1 MSDFMN
7 RASLAGAVDL
17 SSLRRP
23 EPAAAAQ
30 GAGAQATE
38 QPAVAA
44 TVNDLVVEGND
55 SNLKQFLTLSN
66 SVPVVIDFYSE
77 AIESS
82 KTLSAKLK
90 ELIRAQGGRILLV
103 CIDVI
108 AHTQIAQAFQVS
120 SPATVVALLKGQPVP
135 LFIGDQT
142 NEALITVFDRM
153 LQIAGENGLNGT
165 VTVDETAELPE
176 PQAPSLPPRHEAAY
190 QAIDQGNY
198 LEAVAQYEAQL
209 AESPAD
215 SLAKTG
221 LAQAKLLV
229 RTDGIDFESVLAS
242 TPSNL
247 EETLLRADAF
257 VAVGHAAEGYS
268 TILTRFA
275 TADNAEREVLRKR
288 LIELFEV
295 SQPDAPEVAAA
306 RRTLASMLY

>member
-23 EPAAAAQ
+23 DSTAAAQ
-30 GAGAQATE
+30 TTE
-38 QPAVAA
+38 PAAVAA

-55 SNLKQFLTLSN
+55 GNLKQFLTLSN

-82 KTLSAKLK
+82 KTLSVKLK

-103 CIDVI
+103 CIDAI
-108 AHTQIAQAFQVS
+108 AQPQIAQAFQVS

-153 LQIAGENGLNGT
+153 LQIAGENGLTGT
-165 VTVDETAELPE
+165 VTVDENAELPE
-176 PQAPSLPPRHEAAY
+176 PQTPSLPPRHEAAY

-247 EETLLRADAF
+247 DETLLRADAF